1 MNANPHAADPRPAPR
16 YVIRTVDEDW
26 IDLFDPPARIDARRP
41 AWEEAKRRVR
51 VHPECTTVVLDRR
64 TGATL
69 WESDAE
75 IPRRYVVSAVG
86 DTVFYALDMDL
97 SAVGQV
103 LSAHKKKD
111 DAWTAF
117 YRAIETPRDDIVV
130 LLDTGSLPEPTVIA
144 SSDEDLY
151 RAGGQ

>member
-1 MNANPHAADPRPAPR
+1 MHTRATTGIARPAPR
-16 YVIRTVDEDW
+16 YVVRTVDEDW
-26 IDLFDPPARIDARRP
+26 IDLVDPPARIDDRRT
-41 AWEEAKRRVR
+41 AWEEAQRRVR
-51 VHPECTTVVLDRR
+51 AHPECTTVVLDRR

-69 WESDAE
+69 WQSDPD
-75 IPRRYVVSAVG
+75 IPRRYLVSAVS

-97 SAVGQV
+97 PTVGEV

-117 YRAIETPRDDIVV
+117 YKTVGQPSDDIVV
-130 LLDTGSLPEPTVIA
+130 LLDTGTRPEPTVIA

-151 RAGGQ
+151 RGGDA

>member
-1 MNANPHAADPRPAPR
+1 MNANPRPAPC

-26 IDLFDPPARIDARRP
+26 IDLFDPPSRIDARRP

-51 VHPECTTVVLDRR
+51 AHPECTTVVLDKR
-64 TGATL
+64 TGAVL
-69 WESDAE
+69 WESDPD
-75 IPRRYVVSAVG
+75 ILRRYVVSAVG
-86 DTVFYALDMDL
+86 DTVFYAPDMDL
-97 SAVGQV
+97 SAVGDV

-117 YRAIETPRDDIVV
+117 YKAIETPRDDIVM

-151 RAGGQ
+151 RTGDQ